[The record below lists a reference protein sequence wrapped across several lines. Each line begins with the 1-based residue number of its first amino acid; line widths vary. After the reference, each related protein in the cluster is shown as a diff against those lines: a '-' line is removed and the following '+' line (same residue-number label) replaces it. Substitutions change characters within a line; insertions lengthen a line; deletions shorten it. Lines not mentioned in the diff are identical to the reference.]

1 MPSILLCDRAVHT
14 DWLCRDTGLP
24 EGVIH
29 GREPGWPAMLRP
41 CTPYVLGETL
51 ALRDHAILSDLA
63 PHTVAN
69 NLTRIGAAHGGD
81 TTLALADML
90 DDLRSLRP
98 SVTQYATATADVAV
112 ARIGRFSQAVQASQQ
127 AIVDYH
133 RATRSGHGREAA
145 RQALVQAN
153 ENLNQRF
160 RVELQAARSRMSARY
175 RALSSQDARLAE
187 LVRHTRKVTRLD
199 IASRVESGQLAR
211 LGRAAK
217 YLGNGLTAL
226 DFGSRAQD
234 IRDEYLAGGDWT
246 RKLFIESSSFAAS
259 AGVGLGVV
267 AAGNWL
273 LGALLVATPA
283 GWVLIVGGLGIAT
296 AAATTSLLSDRHAR
310 ELADSTY
317 ERILAW
323 MRQMP

>member
-112 ARIGRFSQAVQASQQ
+112 ARIGRFSQAVQVSQQ

-259 AGVGLGVV
+259 AGVGLI
-267 AAGNWL
+267 AAD
-273 LGALLVATPA
+273 LGAAALGVALAATPA
-283 GWVLIVGGLGIAT
+283 GWVLIVGGLVT
-296 AAATTSLLSDRHAR
+296 ASFAAGASG
-310 ELADSTY
+310 LADRAMRDMAAPAY
-317 ERILAW
+317 EGLVRWLQE
-323 MRQMP
+323 RS